1 MGARGFH
8 PNVSQEII
16 FQTSTQSDKENQS
29 YPSTNEG
36 CRDEILIVAR
46 VNVL

>member
-1 MGARGFH
+1 MGPRGFH
-8 PNVSQEII
+8 PNLSQEPI

-36 CRDEILIVAR
+36 YQNGVLIVAR